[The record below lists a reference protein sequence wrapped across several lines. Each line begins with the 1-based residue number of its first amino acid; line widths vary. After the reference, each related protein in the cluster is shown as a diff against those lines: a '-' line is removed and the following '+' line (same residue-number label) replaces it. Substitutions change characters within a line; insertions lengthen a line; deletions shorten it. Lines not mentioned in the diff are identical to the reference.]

1 MKTLIAAIAMLF
13 FASCAWAHGTD
24 AQSSA
29 PAVPAAL
36 SGGQDN
42 HNNRDDNVKHLG
54 EAVAVTCI
62 AGKVI
67 SGHWCFVRRDGLG
80 FHFTGAQKSPE

>member
-1 MKTLIAAIAMLF
+1 MKIFIFAIAALF
-13 FASCAWAHGTD
+13 FASSALAHKTEEPP
-24 AQSSA
+24 AA
-29 PAVPAAL
+29 PAVPAT
-36 SGGQDN
+36 GQDN
-42 HNNRDDNVKHLG
+42 HNNRDDNVKHVP
-54 EAVAVTCI
+54 EAVAIACV